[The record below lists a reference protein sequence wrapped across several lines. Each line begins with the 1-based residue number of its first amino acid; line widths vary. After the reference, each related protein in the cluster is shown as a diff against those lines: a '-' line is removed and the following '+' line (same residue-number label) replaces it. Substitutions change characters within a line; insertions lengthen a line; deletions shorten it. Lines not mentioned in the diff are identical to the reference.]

1 MLFAK
6 TGGYLIRNKSRKSIY
21 VTFFK
26 RLQDFVL
33 AFSAIIFLS
42 PLLIIIS
49 IIVRIL
55 IGKPIIY
62 EQPRPGLNEN
72 IFVLYKFR
80 TMTDEKI
87 SDGQMLP
94 DADRLTKFGTFLRST
109 SLDELPELINIIKGE
124 MSLVGPRPQ
133 LVRDLVFM
141 SDEQRKRHQ
150 VLPGLTGLAQI
161 GGRNEIIWEDK
172 LLLDLEYIENI
183 SFFGD
188 WKIMLK
194 TVGKVFKRD
203 GVTSSGFVTA
213 EDYGDY
219 LLRMGMIDFE
229 SYENKLEE
237 AKKLLEMGYK

>member
-1 MLFAK
+1 
-6 TGGYLIRNKSRKSIY
+6 
-21 VTFFK
+21 
-26 RLQDFVL
+26 
-33 AFSAIIFLS
+33 
-42 PLLIIIS
+42 
-49 IIVRIL
+49 
-55 IGKPIIY
+55 
-62 EQPRPGLNEN
+62 
-72 IFVLYKFR
+72 
-80 TMTDEKI
+80 MTDEKI